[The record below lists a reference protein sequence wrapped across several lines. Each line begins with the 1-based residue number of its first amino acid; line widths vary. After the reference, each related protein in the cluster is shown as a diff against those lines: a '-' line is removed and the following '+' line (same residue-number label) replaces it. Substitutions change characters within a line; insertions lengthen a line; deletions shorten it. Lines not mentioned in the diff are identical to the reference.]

1 MGLIYV
7 KTSSKRKKKKTKA
20 ELQAEKEFKAMDAKW
35 AAVPKFGGKYGTDA
49 KHKKLTA
56 DLAKKGKT
64 PTGRTVQTFSV
75 VGPKPLPGKLHQG
88 STAMPKQKIYTGDK
102 VLGVAVM
109 HKSCLAPVFSQQ
121 EAEEIAKMR
130 RN

>member
-20 ELQAEKEFKAMDAKW
+20 ELQAEKEFKAIEAKW
-35 AAVPKFGGKYGTDA
+35 AATPKFGGKYGTDA
-49 KHKKLTA
+49 KHKKLA
-56 DLAKKGKT
+56 SNLAKKGQT
-64 PTGRTVQTFSV
+64 PTGRTVQTFSAV
-75 VGPKPLPGKLHQG
+75 DLKPLPGKLHQG
-88 STAMPKQKIYTGDK
+88 STALPKQKVYTGDK

-109 HKSCLAPVFSQQ
+109 HKSHLAPVFSQQ